1 MDFLLEKSIADLLQK
16 SKERS
21 LDCCCGF
28 SLCMQRISPVFGAD
42 WPHSMSS
49 RNGFYKETASI
60 SDMALIVSVMQISNL
75 RQNQREN
82 PPGDLRIY

>member
-28 SLCMQRISPVFGAD
+28 SLCMQRISPQFSVQISLIQCLPEQF
-42 WPHSMSS
+42 
-49 RNGFYKETASI
+49 FYTETASI
-60 SDMALIVSVMQISNL
+60 SDMALIVSVLQISNL

-82 PPGDLRIY
+82 PP